1 VESPFVKPTAYCYRS
16 ILQNTT
22 DILRGRAK
30 WAMAYPLKGLETLKD
45 RFRVGSHR
53 VMTPN
58 RVKTWIATD

>member
-1 VESPFVKPTAYCYRS
+1 
-16 ILQNTT
+16 LTT

-30 WAMAYPLKGLETLKD
+30 QALEYPKKGLESLKG